1 MPNLVGIGN
10 SQVPTNAMLG
20 RLAYKDS
27 VGEINLDKINAKT
40 SDAAVKVFVYDTRKD
55 SDGGAWRHRTQ
66 NTSWYNES
74 IGEMRGA
81 RREFPAVAVIVAIT
95 NKIIIYDGD
104 DPNLS
109 MWMVLKKGPSL
120 SMLYSTSSAIFN
132 TVSAL
137 NGNVYYGMNGN
148 GGLGKIEFIN
158 DSSFKYRPGNR
169 SNRGRFKGRIVDR
182 DSTLGWITESNSL
195 ADEEV
200 FSIAHTVLSDAPIDE
215 YTGLQRPTIA
225 VATDGGVSVIKGDGT
240 ISNLTPGGGVEMNSV
255 SFDENNNLVMGRN
268 NFILYRSDHPHYLSN
283 QVDSGYT
290 VNNRG
295 NSAPSVG
302 EDSSGST
309 SLTDVVAT
317 SDSSIAFDTQTL
329 GLGLYDVNA
338 ENNSNSM
345 VAYITT
351 NHNTG
356 YMIGDIKGTF
366 FSDTD
371 DTNLSGGNKVS
382 NGSDWSGASGSQSS
396 TPPTGWTAGNGATF
410 AVETGNGAVGN
421 YIRLYNENN
430 GGAGPNSYMY
440 QAITTVVGKKYKYS
454 ARQIHRATITVN
466 IQIGTTAGGN
476 QLGGSQFVS
485 SSSNTPR
492 QVFGT
497 FTATGT
503 TTYVSLGII
512 SGTHNYTVGWDDV
525 VVTETVDDRSIKNNG
540 LHVYGTI
547 QKDPVAFGA
556 ELVAYHGIS
565 SSNFL
570 RQPYNPDLNFG
581 TGDFSVIVWVKK
593 NNFTTNHYILD
604 RAVTDPSFG
613 GSSGRA
619 YFIINSNAYHRF
631 KLAGGSEISGDQVQV
646 PTGVFAQVA
655 FVRRSGVMEFYL
667 NGQLV
672 QTITGGNASASFD
685 SGVTNQTMTVNRY
698 SNGFAYDYTFDRM
711 ALLRISGDAP
721 SAKQMKKIYDDEKG
735 LFHENAKCTLY
746 GTSNDVKALAFDNT
760 NDILHA
766 GTSSGRSE
774 FQGLNRINNTTTAV
788 TTSISAS
795 NGLVVEQ

>member
-20 RLAYKDS
+20 GLAYKDS

-40 SDAAVKVFVYDTRKD
+40 SDAAVEVFVYDTRKD

-132 TVSAL
+132 TVSAF

-182 DSTLGWITESNSL
+182 DSTLGWITESNTL
-195 ADEEV
+195 VDEEV

-225 VATDGGVSVIKGDGT
+225 VATDGGVSVIKSDGT

-255 SFDENNNLVMGRN
+255 SFDENNNLIMGRN

-283 QVDSGYT
+283 QVDNGYT

-351 NHNTG
+351 NYNTG
-356 YMIGDIKGTF
+356 YMIGDIKCDLL
-366 FSDTD
+366 SDTD
-371 DTNLSGGNKVS
+371 ATDVTGSESVTNPGPFTSTTGWAAANAGWSVS
-382 NGSDWSGASGSQSS
+382 DSNNRLVINSGSQ
-396 TPPTGWTAGNGATF
+396 TGSYFGASQTLTL
-410 AVETGNGAVGN
+410 VD
-421 YIRLYNENN
+421 
-430 GGAGPNSYMY
+430 
-440 QAITTVVGKKYKYS
+440 GKKYVLV
-454 ARQIHRATITVN
+454 VN
-466 IQIGTTAGGN
+466 IHSQTKTAVIRLTADGNYFTSTGLGTGEHSFYFTANQATHSIFIGSDTGGTNREQQINYVNIREVEEDRSVNNKG
-476 QLGGSQFVS
+476 L
-485 SSSNTPR
+485 
-492 QVFGT
+492 QVF
-497 FTATGT
+497 
-503 TTYVSLGII
+503 
-512 SGTHNYTVGWDDV
+512 
-525 VVTETVDDRSIKNNG
+525 
-540 LHVYGTI
+540 GTI
-547 QKDPVAFGA
+547 QKDPVATGA
-556 ELVAYHGIS
+556 ELVAYHGVS
-565 SSNFL
+565 ATNYL
-570 RQPYNPDLNFG
+570 RQPYNSDLNFG

-593 NNFTTNHYILD
+593 NNFTTNHYIID
-604 RAVTDPSFG
+604 RATTAPSWG
-613 GSSGRA
+613 GSSGRS
-619 YFIINSNAYHRF
+619 YFIINSNGYHRY
-631 KLAGGSEISGDQVQV
+631 KLAGGSEQTGNQVQV

-685 SGVTNQTMTVNRY
+685 SGVTTQTMTVNRY
-698 SNGFAYDYTFDRM
+698 ANGFAYDYTFDRM

-788 TTSISAS
+788 TTAISAS
-795 NGLVVEQ
+795 NGLVAEQ